1 MIAALTEDLK
11 SAKCA
16 DMTTDEF
23 NQHLEALNLKQSI
36 AATLLRVKP
45 RSVRRWQTGD
55 QEVPANV
62 ADLLKAW
69 RQLAKA
75 YLPWTA
81 DMESI
86 LRGDDD
92 QIERHQDYALEL
104 AALTER
110 VRARG
115 GPAAPWRIDLKKHS
129 ATLGPMT
136 VSFYLLAN
144 GGFSPAHYGR
154 ADAAPDWHRDR
165 QLIEDAI
172 AAFAAAVG
180 NARCERPGQ
189 NWDE

>member
-1 MIAALTEDLK
+1 MNAA
-11 SAKCA
+11 
-16 DMTTDEF
+16 EF
-23 NQHLEALNLKQSI
+23 NQHLKALNLTQSI
-36 AATLLRVKP
+36 AATLLRVDA
-45 RSVRRWQTGD
+45 RSVRRWQTGN
-55 QEVPANV
+55 QEVPAKV

-75 YLPWTA
+75 HLPWTA
-81 DMESI
+81 DMEAI
-86 LRGDDD
+86 LRGDND

-104 AALTER
+104 DALTER

-154 ADAAPDWHRDR
+154 ADAVPDWGRDR

-172 AAFAAAVG
+172 AAFATAVG
-180 NARCERPGQ
+180 NARRERPDR